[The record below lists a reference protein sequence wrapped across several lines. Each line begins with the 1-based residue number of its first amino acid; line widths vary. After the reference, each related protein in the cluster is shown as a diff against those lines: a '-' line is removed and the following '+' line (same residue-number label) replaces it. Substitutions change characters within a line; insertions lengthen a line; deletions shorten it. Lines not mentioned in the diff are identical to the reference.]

1 MQNKN
6 RLEPLWFKTIII
18 EVFGNLSA
26 WNNYTLSV
34 STMYF
39 TSSSLTKVIKGDC
52 LYKRSLDYALDDR
65 EGTTGPGPSVPL
77 LKFICL
83 CSRSS
88 HTSLS
93 S

>member
-65 EGTTGPGPSVPL
+65 EGTTGLGPSVPL
-77 LKFICL
+77 VQFPLQTH
-83 CSRSS
+83 RSS
-88 HTSLS
+88 DISL
-93 S
+93 